1 MDTIYLESPRLY
13 SLQASYV
20 LRLDSCCCSPCITSH
35 CAGSLLSVRCVG
47 CVRGVGGR
55 GGGGRGGGG
64 GGGGRVEGE
73 GVWRGRGREDVMN
86 SITGQVD
93 RGVGG
98 VEREVRKVKKGE
110 KSRA

>member
-1 MDTIYLESPRLY
+1 M
-13 SLQASYV
+13 
-20 LRLDSCCCSPCITSH
+20 
-35 CAGSLLSVRCVG
+35 G
-47 CVRGVGGR
+47 CVRGVGGW
-55 GGGGRGGGG
+55 GGGGRG

-98 VEREVRKVKKGE
+98 VEREVKKVE